1 VLKILL
7 KRLLSAHSNH
17 RYIFW
22 RLNNTKRRIA
32 LTFDDG
38 PHPEYT
44 SQILDTLDRFNA
56 KATFFVLGQNMERS
70 PGIIKALLERG
81 HEIGLHSYKH
91 DSFAHKNLSEIH
103 GDFMLCSSFRSR
115 PSQSNMLFR
124 PPYGDLSLP
133 LMLYAWTHKLSIVL
147 WTFDSM
153 DSFVKSPEDIIS
165 RISASS
171 IVPGDI
177 LLFHD
182 DYEITN
188 LALPKIIEN
197 LQSKGFELCTV
208 SSCIGS

>member
-22 RLNNTKRRIA
+22 RLNSESRRIA

-38 PHPEYT
+38 PHPVFT
-44 SQILDTLDRFNA
+44 SHILDTLDRFNA

-70 PGIIKALLERG
+70 PEIINALHKNG

-91 DSFAHKNLSEIH
+91 DSFAHKNFSDIH
-103 GDFMLCSSFRSR
+103 RDFSLCSPFTSR
-115 PSQSNMLFR
+115 PAQSNMLFR
-124 PPYGDLSLP
+124 PPYGDLNLS
-133 LMLYAWTHKLSIVL
+133 LMLYTWIHKLSIVL

-153 DSFVKSPEDIIS
+153 DSFAKSPEDIS
-165 RISASS
+165 NRISTSH

-188 LALPKIIEN
+188 LALPKIIGN
-197 LQSKGFELCTV
+197 LQSRGFELCTV
-208 SSCIGS
+208 SHCLS